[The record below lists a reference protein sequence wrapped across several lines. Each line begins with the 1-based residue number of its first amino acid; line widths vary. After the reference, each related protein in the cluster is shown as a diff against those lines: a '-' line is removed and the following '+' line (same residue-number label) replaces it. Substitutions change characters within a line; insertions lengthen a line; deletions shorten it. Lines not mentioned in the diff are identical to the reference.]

1 MRRARQLYNDE
12 KTRINCEK
20 SNVPYI
26 KGRQRPR
33 EGIYKDIS
41 SDDEPEFD
49 TDIDFANMQ
58 YEQELKRTSL
68 AAHGKPKTEV
78 SEKQWAAYEKSCS
91 GDIKTFIAED
101 K

>member
-1 MRRARQLYNDE
+1 MRRARQLYSDE
-12 KTRINCEK
+12 KTKIICSKQNI
-20 SNVPYI
+20 PYI
-26 KGRQRPR
+26 EGRQRP
-33 EGIYKDIS
+33 EKGTYKDIS
-41 SDDEPEFD
+41 SDDEPEFNSD
-49 TDIDFANMQ
+49 MDFASLQ
-58 YEQELKRTSL
+58 YEQELTRTSL